1 MAIVTL
7 NVCAILL
14 VFFVA
19 SQGFVFRHTS
29 KLDRSNRYHVCPS
42 DAPVFRRS
50 SSTSRLHSST
60 PQKPLYDVT
69 NYTFPDTTT
78 PDGIATV
85 LEASFVHG
93 ILQLREGYVDVLKL
107 FIAAVMSSYQFGFTI
122 GEIQDSLSNCP
133 HETANRPLLPEEV
146 ELRHTWYSIVYVT
159 LLAMDHSTINKEA
172 IMDSIPSIIRETYD
186 MVINNMVAMH
196 KQDSGVTITVEE
208 LMKQTPRDD
217 LGPVERA
224 LFLQTLRVATLTLVV
239 VREAQEA
246 GPEGESL
253 PPTPPIEGAF
263 E

>member
-1 MAIVTL
+1 
-7 NVCAILL
+7 
-14 VFFVA
+14 
-19 SQGFVFRHTS
+19 
-29 KLDRSNRYHVCPS
+29 
-42 DAPVFRRS
+42 
-50 SSTSRLHSST
+50 
-60 PQKPLYDVT
+60 
-69 NYTFPDTTT
+69 
-78 PDGIATV
+78 
-85 LEASFVHG
+85 
-93 ILQLREGYVDVLKL
+93 
-107 FIAAVMSSYQFGFTI
+107 
-122 GEIQDSLSNCP
+122 
-133 HETANRPLLPEEV
+133 
-146 ELRHTWYSIVYVT
+146 
-159 LLAMDHSTINKEA
+159 
-172 IMDSIPSIIRETYD
+172 MDSIPSIIRETYD